1 MRVGPT
7 PGIVRATIWSDGGQS
22 VIEHASSGGLD
33 GRDSRRARRVTV
45 DLPASVGGRL
55 SHAARVVDAS
65 LVGCL
70 LRCEVD
76 LDTGAVVDLQLE
88 LPDGP
93 VRTKARVAQSS
104 LDGQSLPGPE
114 RYLAGLQ
121 FLGLA
126 AADEPRLRS
135 FLESE
140 LRRRAGAGPAPS

>member
-1 MRVGPT
+1 M
-7 PGIVRATIWSDGGQS
+7 
-22 VIEHASSGGLD
+22 IEREGSAGVD
-33 GRDSRRARRVTV
+33 GRDSRRARRVRV
-45 DLPASVGGRL
+45 DLLASLGGR
-55 SHAARVVDAS
+55 SPREARVVDAS

-70 LRCEVD
+70 LRCEAD
-76 LDTGAVVDLQLE
+76 LDTGVVVDLLLE

-104 LDGQSLPGPE
+104 LDGQSMPGPA
-114 RYLAGLQ
+114 RYLAGLE

-140 LRRRAGAGPAPS
+140 SRRRTDEGQSTS